1 MPGYIYL
8 LKMAP
13 GDIYKIGR
21 TYQDF
26 GLRLRRFS
34 GYPKDSEIVF
44 VRKCISDVNDCERKI
59 IDAFCIEF
67 GPPQHGYEYFAGSE
81 RTMIDLI
88 NAIMDDSKA
97 VPKARSVP
105 TNAPSSLKN
114 VSCPKCKQEFTDLK
128 FLSRAQAKLE
138 RHLARKN
145 ACDSQEPYKFERK
158 IEYVPPNIGSLDL
171 TGLVESLNDNVR
183 FRHVTSH
190 IFNELNDRNKFVVW
204 PNVANN
210 EVFYMDNDESVR
222 TTPTGFVP
230 IFWKRVIQDQVVP
243 LLREKWSMFKNYSAW
258 IRDHNDSSRDFL
270 TTDMS
275 FTNSA
280 IFRDLRTSIS
290 SHLKDVPR
298 SLRCEI
304 RFNMLH

>member
-1 MPGYIYL
+1 
-8 LKMAP
+8 
-13 GDIYKIGR
+13 
-21 TYQDF
+21 
-26 GLRLRRFS
+26 
-34 GYPKDSEIVF
+34 
-44 VRKCISDVNDCERKI
+44 
-59 IDAFCIEF
+59 
-67 GPPQHGYEYFAGSE
+67 
-81 RTMIDLI
+81 MIDII

-97 VPKARSVP
+97 VQGARTAP
-105 TNAPSSLKN
+105 TNAHSSLKN
-114 VSCPKCKQEFTDLK
+114 VSCTKCQQEFTDPK

-158 IEYVPPNIGSLDL
+158 IEYVPPNIDSLDL
-171 TGLVESLNDNVR
+171 TGLVESLNDHIR
-183 FRHVTSH
+183 FRHVASH

-204 PNVANN
+204 PNVTNN
-210 EVFYMDNDESVR
+210 EVFYMDNDVSVR

-230 IFWKRVIQDQVVP
+230 IFWKSVMQDQVVP
-243 LLREKWSMFKNYSAW
+243 LLREEWPMFKNYSAW

-270 TTDMS
+270 TTDVG

-290 SHLKDVPR
+290 SHLKEVPR
-298 SLRCEI
+298 TLRSEI